1 MANEK
6 KHVAGPAR
14 MTRRKA
20 MMLGSASALMMGISA
35 RLSPVCAAP
44 KSYDLKPV
52 QVGDGL
58 WMIEGATEYFSGEN
72 GGAIVNCTLIE
83 TAAGIVIVDTGSS
96 RRYGEALREA
106 VSNVTGLPVAAV
118 VNTHHH
124 PDHFFGNQVFKDVPI
139 FALGQTAELAR
150 TEGDAFSDNMY
161 RLLGD
166 WMRGTEVTPPDK
178 VIETGVLTI
187 GGRKLRAIPLSGH
200 TSSDLVLLDEKTGYA
215 IAGDIAF
222 LDRAPTTPHANLED
236 WRKSLAEVRA
246 LAPSAIIP
254 GHGPVERDG
263 SSLVQTRSYLDWL
276 ETTLNA
282 AANEG
287 LDMVEIMETR
297 IPAQFAEMGA
307 MPGEFIRSV
316 SHLYPGIERSVLPLV
331 NR

>member
-1 MANEK
+1 MSNEK
-6 KHVAGPAR
+6 NRIDKPVNI
-14 MTRRKA
+14 TRRMALK
-20 MMLGSASALMMGISA
+20 LGGRTAIAMGISA
-35 RLSPVCAAP
+35 RFSPAYAAP
-44 KSYDLKPV
+44 KSYDLKPIP
-52 QVGDGL
+52 VGDGIS
-58 WMIEGATEYFSGEN
+58 MIEGATEYFTGEN
-72 GGAIVNCTLIE
+72 GGAIVNCTLVE
-83 TAAGIVIVDTGSS
+83 TPAGIVIVDTGSS

-106 VSNVTGLPVAAV
+106 VSNTTGLPVAAV
-118 VNTHHH
+118 INTHHH

-178 VIETGVLTI
+178 VIETGVLNI

-236 WRKSLAEVRA
+236 WRKSLAEIQS
-246 LAPSAIIP
+246 LAPAAIIP
-254 GHGPVERDG
+254 GHGPVDRDG
-263 SSLVQTRSYLDWL
+263 RSLVQTRSYLDWL

-282 AANEG
+282 AASEG

-297 IPAQFAEMGA
+297 IPAQFAGMGA